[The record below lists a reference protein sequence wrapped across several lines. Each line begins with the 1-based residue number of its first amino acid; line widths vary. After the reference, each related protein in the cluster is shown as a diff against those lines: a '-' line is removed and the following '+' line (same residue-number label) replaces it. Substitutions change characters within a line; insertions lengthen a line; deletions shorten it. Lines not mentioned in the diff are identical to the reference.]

1 MTLLRELVPVVRTID
16 DSVDECEALGFLL
29 ERNDTIRMGAT
40 GSRHHVAGHSG
51 RPGSKVA
58 RKALPGRA

>member
-16 DSVDECEALGFLL
+16 DSVDETEALGFLL
-29 ERNDTIRMGAT
+29 ENNDTIRMGST
-40 GSRHHVAGHSG
+40 GSRRRIAGHSG

-58 RKALPGRA
+58 R